1 MNRSAALDYL
11 QGEFA
16 EIAVET
22 GLEQSP
28 LLKAYNTAID
38 QSLRGLGV
46 AESDLGTADTT
57 DVQVI
62 GYLALLDFYALTR
75 FNRIFVLRM
84 DINVSGSVSASQSQ
98 MFKHVKMLLDAAEK
112 RLNGLGLSQREQV
125 ALGRVTLDFLEP
137 GFAGDPGWGGLF

>member
-1 MNRSAALDYL
+1 MNRAAALDYL

-57 DVQVI
+57 SAQVT

-75 FNRIFVLRM
+75 FNRIFALRM
-84 DINVSGSVSASQSQ
+84 NVNISGSVQAEQSQ
-98 MFKHVKMLLDAAEK
+98 MFRQVKVLLDQAEK
-112 RLNGLGLSQREQV
+112 RLAGLGLSTREQV
-125 ALGRVTLDFLEP
+125 IMGRVTLDFLEP
-137 GFAGDPGWGGLF
+137 GWAGNPSWRGLF

>member
-1 MNRSAALDYL
+1 MNRAAALDYL

-38 QSLRGLGV
+38 QSLRGLGYV
-46 AESDLGTADTT
+46 ESDIGTADTT
-57 DVQVI
+57 SAQVT

-75 FNRIFVLRM
+75 FNRIFALRM
-84 DINVSGSVSASQSQ
+84 NVNISGSVQAEQSQ
-98 MFKHVKMLLDAAEK
+98 MFRQVKVLLDQAEK
-112 RLNGLGLSQREQV
+112 RLAGLGLGNQEQV
-125 ALGRVTLDFLEP
+125 TMGRVTLDFLEP
-137 GFAGDPGWGGLF
+137 GWAGDPSWGGMW

>member
-1 MNRSAALDYL
+1 MNRAAALDYL

-46 AESDLGTADTT
+46 AEGELGTADTT
-57 DVQVI
+57 STQVT

-75 FNRIFVLRM
+75 FNRVFALRM
-84 DINVSGSVSASQSQ
+84 DVNVSGSVSASQSQ
-98 MFKHVKMLLDAAEK
+98 MFKHVKMLLDQAEK
-112 RLNGLGLSQREQV
+112 RLAGLGLSTREQV
-125 ALGRVTLDFLEP
+125 VMGRVTLDFLEP
-137 GFAGDPGWGGLF
+137 GWAGDPSWGGMW